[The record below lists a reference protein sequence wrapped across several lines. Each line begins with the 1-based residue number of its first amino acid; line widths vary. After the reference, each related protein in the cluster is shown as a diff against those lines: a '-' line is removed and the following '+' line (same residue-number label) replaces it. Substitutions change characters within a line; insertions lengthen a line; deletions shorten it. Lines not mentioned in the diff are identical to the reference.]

1 MRLRGEMAALGAALY
16 GVTPAYEIRR
26 TSLKSFLLSVG
37 AASRLGPW
45 PTFRHSYKSLS
56 SARNGRIVRSRNP
69 ADFELTRSKRVAL
82 DSSGDYEA
90 VEERRHL

>member
-1 MRLRGEMAALGAALY
+1 VTRVRGEMAALGAALRVEVAKQIGDLRAEISCAEPLAALY

-45 PTFRHSYKSLS
+45 PL
-56 SARNGRIVRSRNP
+56 A
-69 ADFELTRSKRVAL
+69 
-82 DSSGDYEA
+82 
-90 VEERRHL
+90 